1 MRKILLLTLVIGGSV
16 FINIG
21 VTLQV
26 ISNQVEHEEEL
37 INQVSEL
44 EKENT
49 QLKRDLHFQ
58 EKEAEYWYYYNIN
71 DAC

>member
-21 VTLQV
+21 VSLQV
-26 ISNQVEHEEEL
+26 ISGQIEREEEL
-37 INQVSEL
+37 INQVSKL